1 MLSPASSKS
10 SESKTHILVIN
21 AVAKLVS
28 DFHRGASSPYSRP
41 LLGDRTKIRA
51 ISQVYEQQRS
61 IGKDAL
67 IRGFIVRNWMIVQNI
82 CEGKD
87 NLEHKNLGWMKKVI
101 RLLWTYSHEMWV
113 GRCKQVHESTKGAI
127 DSMNHQELLYCIRQ
141 SLKIPREELSISE
154 KKLHINIS
162 NGMRVAHTKT
172 LARWVR
178 LLKQER
184 LRTIRHRGNGSA
196 PGTRLQKITRFLKQ
210 RDGA

>member
-1 MLSPASSKS
+1 
-10 SESKTHILVIN
+10 
-21 AVAKLVS
+21 
-28 DFHRGASSPYSRP
+28 
-41 LLGDRTKIRA
+41 
-51 ISQVYEQQRS
+51 
-61 IGKDAL
+61 
-67 IRGFIVRNWMIVQNI
+67 MIVQNT

-101 RLLWTYSHEMWV
+101 RSLWTYSYEMWV
-113 GRCKQVHESTKGAI
+113 GRCKQVHESTKGAT

-141 SLKIPREELSISE
+141 YLKIPRDELSISE

-184 LRTIRHRGNGSA
+184 LSTIRQRRNGSA
-196 PGTRLQKITRFLKQ
+196 SGTRLQKITRFLKR